1 MLHADPL
8 LARPTLVHAGLLAHA
23 VDGLK
28 AKAASPADMWRLLTD
43 NYTVDL
49 DAVAALMP
57 VAEPEPVWLPAR
69 D

>member
-8 LARPTLVHAGLLAHA
+8 LARPTLVHAGLLARTLDH
-23 VDGLK
+23 LK
-28 AKAASPADMWRLLTD
+28 SKTTSSAEMWRLLTD

-49 DAVAALMP
+49 DAVAALLP
-57 VAEPEPVWLPAR
+57 PDEPEPVWLPAR